1 MMSNTVRLV
10 RAVFIAVPTVH
21 QMHFRPYE
29 SHVNNETLNMLDEV
43 TQGGVHT
50 NVERLSTVAGRV
62 LSPSSQSK
70 GIVAICNGWDTQRYS
85 VLLEFEITNPFGVH
99 REVITGYTG
108 YADMSY
114 GGHLAPDTP
123 IFTNSHTEAHVNQVE
138 QHGHRFNKYSSVG
151 ARQILTPVTYLGMD
165 QQLHQSESLLRPVDA
180 ITYQQREYRGFNE
193 PGIMDTRVANM
204 YGVNASARDNV
215 IGGRYLHKVCEGFRE
230 GVANNYDMVDQ
241 PEYVMGAAAD
251 SSKIAEA
258 DVCMSSM
265 VFARLRDQTAYT
277 ETFYVTVQEMRM
289 AFQEFDHVLQIAHL
303 DTGTP
308 ATLTEH
314 TDHWG
319 APKVETRIAHMLI
332 QSVPAHLAMFLVARH
347 SFNMENQSAPD
358 GSVTVMTLGTQFMVG
373 VADDVQRIRN
383 IEAILRST
391 VAASIMAMG
400 VGDFNINMTY
410 NMVGNTT
417 VSVSVNGGM
426 PIDYAAPCYCDALYS
441 PVVGDSAQNLST
453 IAGDLGNMLNT
464 LYR

>member
-1 MMSNTVRLV
+1 MLSNSVRLV

-29 SHVNNETLNMLDEV
+29 SHINNETLNMLDQV
-43 TQGGVHT
+43 TQGGQYT
-50 NVERLSTVAGRV
+50 NVERFSAISGRI
-62 LSPSSQSK
+62 LSPASQSK
-70 GIVAICNGWDTQRYS
+70 GIVAIANGWDTQRYS
-85 VLLEFEITNPFGVH
+85 VLMEFEVVTPMGIS

-123 IFTNSHTEAHVNQVE
+123 IFTNSHTEARVDQVM
-138 QHGHRFNKYSSVG
+138 QHGHRFEKYGSVG
-151 ARQILTPVTYLGMD
+151 ARQILSPVTYLGMD
-165 QQLHQSESLLRPVDA
+165 HQLHQSEALLRPVDA
-180 ITYQQREYRGFNE
+180 ITYQQREYHGFNQ
-193 PGIMDTRVANM
+193 PGVLDTRVANM
-204 YGVNASARDNV
+204 YGINASARDNV
-215 IGGRYLHKVCEGFRE
+215 IGGRYLHKVCEGYRE
-230 GVANNYDMVDQ
+230 GVVNNYDMVESPD
-241 PEYVMGAAAD
+241 YVMGAAAD
-251 SSKIAEA
+251 SSKVAEA

-277 ETFYVTVQEMRM
+277 ETFYVTVQEIRT

-308 ATLTEH
+308 TSMTEH

-332 QSVPAHLAMFLVARH
+332 QAVPAHLALYLVARY
-347 SFNMENQSAPD
+347 SFNMENQTAPD
-358 GSVTVMTLGTQFMVG
+358 GSVTVKTLGAQFMVG
-373 VADDVQRIRN
+373 VADDVRRIQN
-383 IEAILRST
+383 IEAIIRST
-391 VAASIMAMG
+391 VAASVQAMG
-400 VGDFNINMTY
+400 VGDYNITMYY

-426 PIDYAAPCYCDALYS
+426 PVDYAAPCYCDALYS
-441 PVVGDSAQNLST
+441 PVVGDSTQSLST